1 MSMPSH
7 KYSETKGFLAIPMRS
22 IEENWKRRL
31 SRKIDANW
39 NNVNTLL
46 TLDL

>member
-7 KYSETKGFLAIPMRS
+7 KCAEIIGFLAIPMRS
-22 IEENWKRRL
+22 TDESWKIRL

-39 NNVNTLL
+39 NNVNNLL